1 MAETLGS
8 LVDKLSIKNLRIWHI
23 DEALESKETPETKK
37 KELQSKKELALKKS
51 EELMEEINQFIA
63 FAI

>member
-23 DEALESKETPETKK
+23 DEAIESDETPN
-37 KELQSKKELALKKS
+37 LKISNLKAN
-51 EELMEEINQFIA
+51 LIFLRMI
-63 FAI
+63 